1 MANRLTTEILI
12 NLAGN
17 LTAKARQY
25 GANMSEFAR
34 TNQRAMSVVK
44 ATTAAAGRGL
54 DALGNRYTTM
64 IAGFTGGAM
73 VRNYQQLD
81 RRLTRMGITAGK
93 TREEIA
99 GIFDIA
105 QDVAIKFGV
114 DTSEIQGAFEEI
126 NARSGDLDLAL
137 KNTENIGMALSA
149 SGAEGQTLGGLIAEY
164 KKLQIEDKKQTLLAL
179 DGMNRLGKEGAFELK
194 DAAEKLPASLSMYA
208 AVGGKGVKGAM
219 DVMTVAESAMDVTAN
234 KDKAATAVENFIRDL
249 QNPKVVKTLQRNGI
263 NVFDSNG
270 AMRPLPVLLQETA
283 ARSSKG
289 GIKKQRGRLTEAGFN
304 QDSMDLI
311 AGASGEAGSQKLKT
325 YMNVVA
331 DGQSIIEDAAYASKD
346 FMSATQRLSTA
357 WEKFTNREL
366 AGPVQELADALNS
379 VDKETVNNWL
389 EVGKQITIAVGGL
402 IVARKAFQLGKGALD
417 LFGVGKGKGIPKGVS
432 DVFGSGVMPVYVV
445 NMGSGGMGGGPDI
458 GGPGG
463 GKPPGRGGP
472 GRAYSAM
479 GSAWIVG
486 PMAATIP
493 FLDEKPNL
501 TDDQKDSMVKWA
513 QDRAKEPSV
522 WSRVMDFLQPPAGY
536 QDPSPWASMQPQ
548 NQPGY
553 PFLQQP
559 ELKGS
564 IEVSV
569 KDDRVQVTSV
579 KVNAPGVTMSAGTG
593 LRSTEQD

>member
-54 DALGNRYTTM
+54 DVLGNRYTTM
-64 IAGFTGGAM
+64 IAGFAGGAM
-73 VRNYQQLD
+73 LRNYQQLD

-137 KNTENIGMALSA
+137 KNTENIGMALAA

-283 ARSSKG
+283 QRSSRG

-311 AGASGEAGSQKLKT
+311 AGASGDAGSQKLKT
-325 YMNVVA
+325 YMNIVA

-402 IVARKAFQLGKGALD
+402 IAARKAFQIGKGAWD
-417 LFGVGKGKGIPKGVS
+417 LFGGGKSKGIPKGVS
-432 DVFGSGVMPVYVV
+432 EVFGSGVMPVYVV
-445 NMGSGGMGGGPDI
+445 NMGAGGMGGPDI

-463 GKPPGRGGP
+463 GKPPGR
-472 GRAYSAM
+472 AYSAL
-479 GSAWIVG
+479 GSAWMVG

-493 FLDEKPNL
+493 FLDEKPNI
-501 TDDQKDSMVKWA
+501 TDDDKASMVKWA

-522 WSRVMDFLQPPAGY
+522 WSRVMDWLQPPAGY

-553 PFLQQP
+553 PFLPQQ
-559 ELKGS
+559 LKGS

-579 KVNAPGVTMSAGTG
+579 KVNAPGVTLSVQSGV
-593 LRSTEQD
+593 SNVEQD

>member
-34 TNQRAMSVVK
+34 TNQRAMSVIK

-64 IAGFTGGAM
+64 IAGFAGGAM
-73 VRNYQQLD
+73 LKNYQQLD

-137 KNTENIGMALSA
+137 KNTENIGMALAA

-283 ARSSKG
+283 QRSSRG

-311 AGASGEAGSQKLKT
+311 AGASGDAGSQKLKT
-325 YMNVVA
+325 YMNIVA

-402 IVARKAFQLGKGALD
+402 IAARKAFQIGKGAWD
-417 LFGVGKGKGIPKGVS
+417 LFGGGKSKGIPKGVS

-445 NMGSGGMGGGPDI
+445 NMGSSGMGGGPDI
-458 GGPGG
+458 GGPSG
-463 GKPPGRGGP
+463 GKPPGR
-472 GRAYSAM
+472 AYSAL
-479 GSAWIVG
+479 GSAWMVG

-493 FLDEKPNL
+493 FLDEKPNI
-501 TDDQKDSMVKWA
+501 TDDDKASMVKWA

-579 KVNAPGVTMSAGTG
+579 KVNAPGVTMSASSGV
-593 LRSTEQD
+593 RNMEQQ